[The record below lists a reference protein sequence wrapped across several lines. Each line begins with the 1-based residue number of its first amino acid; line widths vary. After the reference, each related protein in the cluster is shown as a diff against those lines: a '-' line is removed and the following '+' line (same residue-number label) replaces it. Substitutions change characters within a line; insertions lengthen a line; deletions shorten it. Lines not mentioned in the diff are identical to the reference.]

1 MSHEKCKTASLKCV
15 EKRKKKRQQPT
26 VLVVF
31 HFLKLSHDLDSS
43 ALHPIRSVQ
52 ETVEAGAQRPGG
64 HGSASMLAPERSTTV
79 KSVVYLEMNSKY
91 QHRSD
96 AQRPPR
102 HRAHPCTYRW
112 YLPVSVCE
120 CTNVFLIRLFVS
132 VWVSQMWRSSV
143 ELKLRRFAAAHQ
155 VTPFCPSWPLPIQ
168 LLPKY

>member
-1 MSHEKCKTASLKCV
+1 MQNCITEVCWKK
-15 EKRKKKRQQPT
+15 KRKKKKRQQPT
-26 VLVVF
+26 VFLVF

-64 HGSASMLAPERSTTV
+64 HGSASMLAPERRTTAM
-79 KSVVYLEMNSKY
+79 KSVVYLETNSKY

-96 AQRPPR
+96 ARRPPQ

-120 CTNVFLIRLFVS
+120 CTNVFYPSLRVS
-132 VWVSQMWRSSV
+132 VWVLQMWRSSV